1 MLIMFVILV
10 RFFKY
15 DTMVG
20 NYINIMKT
28 TFDFFFDLYQALNN
42 TMVSKNIN
50 KKEKFLINK
59 ASLYCFETFNSNQTI
74 KT

>member
-20 NYINIMKT
+20 DYINIMKT
-28 TFDFFFDLYQALNN
+28 TFDFFFDSNQVLNY
-42 TMVSKNIN
+42 TMVPKKHKN
-50 KKEKFLINK
+50 KEKFSIKK
-59 ASLYCFETFNSNQTI
+59 ASLYCFETCNSNQTI